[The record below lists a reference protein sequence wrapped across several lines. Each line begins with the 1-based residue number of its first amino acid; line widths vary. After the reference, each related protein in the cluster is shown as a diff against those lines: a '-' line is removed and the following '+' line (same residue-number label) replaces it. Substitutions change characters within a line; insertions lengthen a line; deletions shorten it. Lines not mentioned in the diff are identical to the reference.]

1 MRVPNWENKLVEVI
15 TAAEKRPFNW
25 GTHDCVTFAS
35 DVALAI
41 TGRDPIADLRGRWYS
56 ALSAKRELCKLGGIE
71 SAVCHRMGE
80 PLAAPRSAGRGD
92 VVLTD
97 EGFLGVVVSMHAV
110 APKPMGLLR
119 VEMNRWITGWRIA

>member
-1 MRVPNWENKLVEVI
+1 MRVPGWEDELVKVI
-15 TAAEKRPFNW
+15 AAAAERPFNW

-35 DVALAI
+35 DAALAI

-56 ALSAKRELCKLGGIE
+56 ALSAKRELRKLGGIQ

-80 PLAAPRSAGRGD
+80 PLAVPRSAGRGD

-97 EGFLGVVVSMHAV
+97 EGFLGVVVLAHAV

-119 VEMNRWITGWRIA
+119 VEMNRWVTGWRIA

>member
-1 MRVPNWENKLVEVI
+1 MLNWENKLVEVI

-41 TGRDPIADLRGRWYS
+41 TGRDPIADLRGRWDSIWS
-56 ALSAKRELCKLGGIE
+56 AHRKLVEMGGLTA
-71 SAVCHRMGE
+71 AVSSRIGM
-80 PLAAPRSAGRGD
+80 PLNSPRSAGRGD

-119 VEMNRWITGWRIA
+119 VEMNRWITSWRIA